1 MSPQRVDALDYSIVK
16 LYTDE
21 PGISVVEAAK
31 RLGVARPTVQAR
43 LNRMHETG
51 VITRF
56 EPTLD
61 AAALGFPVT
70 AICHVEIDQD
80 LGHATAL
87 EWLQQIPE
95 ILDMY
100 TTSGDS
106 DIVLRIVARSNRD
119 LQRVFDTMMRTK
131 VVKRTRSS
139 IVLTTQFE
147 NRILPVF
154 EVAAADSAS
163 AASAPAKRPL
173 R

>member
-1 MSPQRVDALDYSIVK
+1 MTDMNVDTLDYAIVK
-16 LYTDE
+16 LYTEE
-21 PGISVVEAAK
+21 PSTSVVEAAR

-43 LNRMHETG
+43 LNRMHASG
-51 VITRF
+51 VIRKI

-61 AAALGFPVT
+61 AAAFGYPVT

-80 LGHATAL
+80 LGHTTAY

-106 DIVLRIVARSNRD
+106 DIVVRIVARSNAD

-139 IVLTTQFE
+139 VVLTTHFQ
-147 NRILPVF
+147 NRTLPLL
-154 EVAAADSAS
+154 EIAS
-163 AASAPAKRPL
+163 AGS
-173 R
+173 

>member
-1 MSPQRVDALDYSIVK
+1 MADINVDALDYAIVK
-16 LYTDE
+16 LYTEE
-21 PGISVVEAAK
+21 PNTSVVEAAR
-31 RLGVARPTVQAR
+31 RLGVARPTVHAR
-43 LNRMHETG
+43 LDRMHANG
-51 VITRF
+51 VIKKF

-61 AAALGFPVT
+61 PAAFGYPVT

-80 LGHATAL
+80 LGHTVAY

-106 DIVLRIVARSNRD
+106 DIVVRIVARSNSD

-139 IVLTTQFE
+139 VVLTTHFQ
-147 NRILPVF
+147 NRTLPLLAIAT
-154 EVAAADSAS
+154 ET
-163 AASAPAKRPL
+163 
-173 R
+173 